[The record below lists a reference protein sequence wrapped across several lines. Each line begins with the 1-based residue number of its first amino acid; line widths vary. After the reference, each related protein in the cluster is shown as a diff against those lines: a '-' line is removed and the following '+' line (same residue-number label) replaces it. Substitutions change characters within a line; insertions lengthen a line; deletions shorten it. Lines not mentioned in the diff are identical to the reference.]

1 MKKIYKIIVFS
12 TLLLSFC
19 FMGCKKKASPD
30 NSVIVASPHTLD
42 FISPLLENFEN
53 ETGIDVV
60 LIQGGTGDLL
70 GQLEESESNCC
81 FDLLWGG
88 SYSMV
93 LPYRDLFADYISVN
107 EPYMQNSYKNIE
119 GSLTRF
125 SDIPSVLMVNTKLLG
140 NIKITGYE
148 DLLNPE
154 LKGKIAF
161 SNPVTSSSSW
171 EHLINMVVTMGWD
184 FVEKFC
190 ENLEGELLASSSLV
204 YKGVA
209 EGKYTIGLTFEDAAA
224 NYADVDS
231 NITLV
236 YMKEGVAFTPDG
248 IYITKNTIHK
258 ENAERF
264 VDYMT
269 GKNVQI
275 YMSQMLNRRSVRY
288 DIDAK
293 STVPSKNQLPVI
305 ELDYPYLEQVK
316 VEWLEHFTTLFN
328 KALKNEKR

>member
-1 MKKIYKIIVFS
+1 MKKTYQISLFCMVLFS
-12 TLLLSFC
+12 LC
-19 FMGCKKKASPD
+19 FIGCTKKSSPD

-42 FISPLLENFEN
+42 FISPLIENFQN
-53 ETGIDVV
+53 ETGINVV
-60 LIQGGTGDLL
+60 LVQDGTGDLL
-70 GQLEESESNCC
+70 QQLEESESNCC

-93 LPYRDLFADYISVN
+93 FPYRYLFANYISVN
-107 EPYMQNSYKNIE
+107 EPYMQNSYKNRE

-125 SDIPSVLMVNTKLLG
+125 SDIPSVLMINTKLLG
-140 NIKITGYE
+140 NIHITGYE

-161 SNPVTSSSSW
+161 SNPVTSSSAW
-171 EHLINMVVTMGWD
+171 EHLVNMVSTMGWD

-190 ENLEGELLASSSLV
+190 ENLEGKLLTSSSLV

-231 NITLV
+231 NIALV

-248 IYITKNTIHK
+248 IYITKNAIHK
-258 ENAERF
+258 ENAELF

-269 GKNVQI
+269 GKNVQT
-275 YMSQMLNRRSVRY
+275 YLSQRLNRRSVRF

-293 STVPSKNQLPVI
+293 NTVPSKNQLSVI
-305 ELDYPYLEQVK
+305 ELDYTYLEQVK
-316 VEWLEHFTTLFN
+316 EEWLEHFTTLCD
-328 KALKNEKR
+328 KILDNE